1 MLPSQTGSM
10 SLNFENP
17 CNNPHLICEDVLLHI
32 VFFVFFVSSS
42 QQEWSLAAL
51 YFKVKTMWYERE
63 KLNDLVISGEQANDS
78 REEKLPF

>member
-1 MLPSQTGSM
+1 MFYFTL
-10 SLNFENP
+10 F
-17 CNNPHLICEDVLLHI
+17 
-32 VFFVFFVSSS
+32 FFVSSS

-78 REEKLPF
+78 REEELPF